1 VKASAELPS
10 ALFSIVWNSAD
21 RAAGSHD
28 DVFSLYQKRWHWSR
42 RSPDNDLKETIAT
55 AASLRE
61 IGSIF
66 GQHFREGEAE
76 WASFFCAPRVEG
88 VDSEG
93 LEDEMDIFPLD
104 DVLREIAPVF
114 SRTTISPLEYG
125 NGRNWFIWRSSEAR
139 PNTARGL
146 SDKREHHLFWFTTTD
161 LSGPPRMLFHNV
173 RPPQAGDPADRWSA
187 WEIALASDEIVLH
200 SVWQNDVATGAFCAV
215 LDRSLPGTTTLEFL
229 ESVSPSWKRLPSGE
243 IADSW
248 GNLVVSQSAD
258 WDALNLEFEWADRDT
273 LQNRQGPP
281 SDD

>member
-10 ALFSIVWNSAD
+10 ALFGIVWDSGA

-42 RSPDNDLKETIAT
+42 RSLDNGRKETFAT
-55 AASLRE
+55 AASLHE

-76 WASFFCAPRVEG
+76 RASFFCAPKAEG

-93 LEDEMDIFPLD
+93 LEDDMDMFPLD
-104 DVLREIAPVF
+104 DVLQEIAPVF

-125 NGRNWFIWRSSEAR
+125 NGRNWFIWRWSEAR
-139 PNTARGL
+139 PNTARGPT
-146 SDKREHHLFWFTTTD
+146 DKREHHLFWFTTTE

-173 RPPQAGDPADRWSA
+173 RPPQAGDPSDRWSA
-187 WEIALASDEIVLH
+187 WEIALASDDIVLH
-200 SVWQNDVATGAFCAV
+200 SVWQNDVGTGAFCAV
-215 LDRSLPGTTTLEFL
+215 LDRSLPGATTLEFF
-229 ESVSPSWKRLPSGE
+229 ESVSPSWKKLPSGE

-248 GNLVVSQSAD
+248 GNLVVSPSAD
-258 WDALNLEFEWADRDT
+258 WDALNLEFEWANRDA
-273 LQNRQGPP
+273 LENRQGLL